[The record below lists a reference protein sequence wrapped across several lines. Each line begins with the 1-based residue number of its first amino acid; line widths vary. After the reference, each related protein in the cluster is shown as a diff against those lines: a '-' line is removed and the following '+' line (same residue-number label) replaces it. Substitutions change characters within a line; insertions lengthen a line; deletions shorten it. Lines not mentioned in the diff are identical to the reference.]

1 VDVDDGR
8 LWSEDWWE
16 GGYIALGGYS
26 IQELIKN
33 ELCLPLALSRIA
45 DQSTCPISI
54 HA

>member
-1 VDVDDGR
+1 MLMMGRFGVRDGGKGVI
-8 LWSEDWWE
+8 LVW
-16 GGYIALGGYS
+16 GYS

-45 DQSTCPISI
+45 DQSTCRISI